1 MQNAKTALVALSL
14 LALGATGCGHR
25 MSRKYRVVRVPVYVP
40 TVVIYQS
47 GRPSQVDVQRHA
59 QEQAAREAAQREAIE
74 AEQRA
79 QEDAAREQAAREHA
93 AREQAA
99 REQAAREQAA
109 REAAEREQA
118 RIEQEQAAARA
129 KAAQASQGNTTIII
143 LGPGGAPPSGQARQ
157 AAPGVWIT
165 GE

>member
-47 GRPSQVDVQRHA
+47 GRPSQVDVQRQA

-79 QEDAAREQAAREHA
+79 QEDAAREQA